1 MWAIVGTSAR
11 VSTDAL
17 SHMHS
22 AELEGEAIVNLSHSE
37 YVSAQ
42 LRMQVIAGIQ

>member
-1 MWAIVGTSAR
+1 MGTSAR
-11 VSTDAL
+11 VSTDFL
-17 SHMHS
+17 THMHS

-42 LRMQVIAGIQ
+42 LRMQAIAGIQ